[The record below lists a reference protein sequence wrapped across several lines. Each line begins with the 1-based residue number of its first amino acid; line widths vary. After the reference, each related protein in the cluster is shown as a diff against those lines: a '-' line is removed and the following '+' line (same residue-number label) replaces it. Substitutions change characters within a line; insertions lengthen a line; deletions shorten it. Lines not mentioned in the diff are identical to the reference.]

1 MTIRTDV
8 VVDDIDDGESTANG
22 GDGGNGFVLPVL
34 IVPAV
39 SVVVRFM
46 AFVVKIRDGKS
57 V

>member
-8 VVDDIDDGESTANG
+8 VVGDIDDGGSTANG
-22 GDGGNGFVLPVL
+22 GDGGNGFVLL